1 MSVQFDWT
9 SAAAIKSFL
18 CHFLLMHLSACSF
31 SSASSAELSFAAK
44 IDQGSKSLT
53 IQLFDKL
60 DQTPNE
66 SLRVWLCKVNHRPID
81 IECIAS
87 FPDFQYPVLA

>member
-9 SAAAIKSFL
+9 AIKAFL
-18 CHFLLMHLSACSF
+18 SHFLLMHLSACSF
-31 SSASSAELSFAAK
+31 SSAELSFAAK
-44 IDQGSKSLT
+44 IGQGSKSLT

-81 IECIAS
+81 IECSIIS
-87 FPDFQYPVLA
+87 RLPVLA